1 MSRVTRETWAKRVER
16 WQDSGLTIAE
26 FAREAGLNARSLSW
40 WRWQLTTKASEEPA
54 VKASETLAVKPGEQ
68 PAAPRRRRARASKPS
83 LTFVEVAAPAA
94 RREPLEVV
102 LGGGRCI
109 RVPVDFDATALER
122 LLAVLE
128 RRQ

>member
-16 WQDSGLTIAE
+16 WQDSGLTASE

-40 WRWQLTTKASEEPA
+40 WRWQLTTKPSDE
-54 VKASETLAVKPGEQ
+54 

-83 LTFVEVAAPAA
+83 LTFVEVAVPAT
-94 RREPLEVV
+94 RRELLEVV
-102 LGGGRCI
+102 LAGGRCI

-128 RRQ
+128 RRP

>member
-68 PAAPRRRRARASKPS
+68 PAAPRRRRARASKPLMDVNYCCS
-83 LTFVEVAAPAA
+83 VATTILAGPRQGIGGVRRPRMAP
-94 RREPLEVV
+94 V
-102 LGGGRCI
+102 LG
-109 RVPVDFDATALER
+109 
-122 LLAVLE
+122 VLDRSH
-128 RRQ
+128 RRSGSCRS